1 MALTTAKSPRLAAF
15 LLLFQPQQLKGP
27 MKFIKQSP
35 LGLFIVLSP
44 LAAEAP
50 VIPVHISI
58 ISEKPEAIAA
68 FTEENFQWI
77 INTLN
82 EEFKSGDGEGLARFE
97 LRQVTPLAEMKAGD
111 PFFFGLED
119 HKAFNSRITEV
130 IKLPQFMRD
139 TFNIFI
145 YNNAKGNMLSN
156 GGIYCYRRT
165 ISEQRQE
172 DCYARVLLH
181 WKALVKKNRLVLL
194 HESGHAFGL
203 NHVTKAS
210 AEKKSPDNNVMAA
223 DENPAPKPLPEG
235 EKGYYF
241 TPSQVTIVKRKL
253 ETLLKTYARV
263 AAGEPLAEP

>member
-15 LLLFQPQQLKGP
+15 LLLLQPRQPKGP
-27 MKFIKQSP
+27 MKFLKQSL
-35 LGLFIVLSP
+35 LGLLVALAP

-68 FTEENFQWI
+68 FTDENFQWI
-77 INTLN
+77 IATLN
-82 EEFKSGDGEGLARFE
+82 EEFKSGDGEALARFE
-97 LRQVTPLAEMKAGD
+97 LKQVTPLAEMKSGE
-111 PFFFGLED
+111 PFFFGLEE
-119 HKAFNSRITEV
+119 HKVFNSRIAEV
-130 IKLPQFMRD
+130 IKLPGFKRD
-139 TFNIFI
+139 AFNIYI

-156 GGIYCYRRT
+156 GGIYCYKRT
-165 ISEQRQE
+165 ISGTRQE
-172 DCYARVLLH
+172 DCYARVLFH
-181 WKALVKKNRLVLL
+181 WKALAKKNKMVLL

-203 NHVTKAS
+203 NHVVKAS
-210 AEKKSPDNNVMAA
+210 QDKNSPDNNVMAA

-241 TPSQVTIVKRKL
+241 TPSQVAIVKKKL

-263 AAGEPLAEP
+263 TAGEQLAEP